1 MPFSIIFLI
10 IMAFDISNI
19 SSILANEQDI
29 LDYSSEYIE
38 KYTDEIDTYL
48 PISTDDLIEVSKTES
63 GGNDIVRNLLYAL
76 LSSGIR
82 IIKTDQNGSLLEYS
96 GENESHAAIKLLI
109 DKINDDDNPKGRVNR
124 QLYSIVSTN
133 DARYIILLDTVDWN
147 TEIKQT
153 ILLSLLGITI
163 SILTL
168 AAIARYI
175 AIWTILPVK
184 ESISR
189 QNRFIADASHELKTP
204 VSVINANISVLE
216 RKIGDNTW
224 MNYIKEEGHT
234 MNLLI
239 NQLLTLCRLDF
250 EMSEKN
256 QHQKESKTFEL
267 SEALTETILPF
278 DSIAFENNVSLSLN
292 CPARYHCRG
301 DRNDFKQILSIIT
314 DNAIRHA
321 DRDVKISVLK
331 THGRTFK
338 CQSSRVLIAVSNT
351 GSVISSEDIPHI
363 FDRFYKSNINSIDSS
378 GNFGLGLS
386 IAKALADKNS
396 YEISAES
403 DKDNTVFSLEIPLI

>member
-1 MPFSIIFLI
+1 MIERLRKKIFWITFLMPFSIIFLI

-189 QNRFIADASHELKTP
+189 QNRFIGRVHGRTRRSKFSWPMSRIRSPSRWPALYRFMRTASVADRMCRAS
-204 VSVINANISVLE
+204 
-216 RKIGDNTW
+216 
-224 MNYIKEEGHT
+224 
-234 MNLLI
+234 
-239 NQLLTLCRLDF
+239 F
-250 EMSEKN
+250 SEKN
-256 QHQKESKTFEL
+256 PS
-267 SEALTETILPF
+267 SWARRGWRPSLP
-278 DSIAFENNVSLSLN
+278 
-292 CPARYHCRG
+292 P
-301 DRNDFKQILSIIT
+301 
-314 DNAIRHA
+314 
-321 DRDVKISVLK
+321 
-331 THGRTFK
+331 
-338 CQSSRVLIAVSNT
+338 SSTR
-351 GSVISSEDIPHI
+351 
-363 FDRFYKSNINSIDSS
+363 
-378 GNFGLGLS
+378 
-386 IAKALADKNS
+386 
-396 YEISAES
+396 
-403 DKDNTVFSLEIPLI
+403 